1 MIINDEIVKCD
12 YTNLIFYSVPYYNV
26 TEHSMDEDSA
36 PEPDSFVIVQDSEP
50 KSFVIVAA
58 SQDNPNN
65 DSDTS
70 FEDVAQE
77 PGAAVIESLSENSD
91 DNDQVMNDKNDDSCN
106 DNIRN
111 VLDDVEN
118 QIEMLKE
125 AVMKIVQDK
134 ASVTSLLESIGH
146 NLPDTPELS
155 TVEREELSLEVER
168 LKSRLEDLK
177 CEVVTRRSD
186 SQVEAKNKVDEE
198 LLKLVKL
205 VEQVKR
211 DF

>member
-1 MIINDEIVKCD
+1 MI
-12 YTNLIFYSVPYYNV
+12 TNLIFYSVPYYNV

-91 DNDQVMNDKNDDSCN
+91 DNDQVMNDNNDDSCN

-186 SQVEAKNKVDEE
+186 SQVEAKKKVDEE

>member
-91 DNDQVMNDKNDDSCN
+91 DNDQVMNDNNDDSCN

>member
-91 DNDQVMNDKNDDSCN
+91 DNDQVMNDNNDDSCN

-118 QIEMLKE
+118 QIDMLKE

>member
-91 DNDQVMNDKNDDSCN
+91 DNDQVMNDNNDDSCN
-106 DNIRN
+106 DNIRH

-177 CEVVTRRSD
+177 CDVVTRRSD

>member
-1 MIINDEIVKCD
+1 MI
-12 YTNLIFYSVPYYNV
+12 TNLIFYSVPYYNV
-26 TEHSMDEDSA
+26 AEHSMDEDSA

-91 DNDQVMNDKNDDSCN
+91 DNDQVMNDNNDDSCN
-106 DNIRN
+106 DNIRH

-168 LKSRLEDLK
+168 LKSRLEDLQ
-177 CEVVTRRSD
+177 CDVVTRRSD
-186 SQVEAKNKVDEE
+186 SQVEAKKKVDEE

>member
-1 MIINDEIVKCD
+1 
-12 YTNLIFYSVPYYNV
+12 
-26 TEHSMDEDSA
+26 MDEDSA

-91 DNDQVMNDKNDDSCN
+91 DNDQVMNDNNDDSCN
-106 DNIRN
+106 DNIRH

-155 TVEREELSLEVER
+155 TVEREELGLEVER

-177 CEVVTRRSD
+177 CDVVTRRSD